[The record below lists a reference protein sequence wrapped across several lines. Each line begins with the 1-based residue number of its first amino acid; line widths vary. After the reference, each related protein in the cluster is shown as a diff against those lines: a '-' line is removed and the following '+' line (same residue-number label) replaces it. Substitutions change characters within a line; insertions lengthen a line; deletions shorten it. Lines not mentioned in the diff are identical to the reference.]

1 MEKHEGMA
9 AQKELQPA
17 VNRFV
22 LFEIVGV
29 SNLFL
34 QLEACFEPM
43 PAIPNNFAAS
53 TRACWWGSSFKTWPG
68 VHSRRLSPK
77 MGRAKRRLQRENVLL
92 IQRLY
97 FMGAYFLTIQF
108 MKYLSQ
114 TTSKIDPPSIG
125 MTSSKPWKLSVELPL
140 NNISIELSDMDR
152 SAPNSFAINLPDVNS
167 DNFSSGKVTSMILS
181 ASDGS
186 QREKWIKDIEL
197 YSNKMK
203 HSSDPFQSVANGQ
216 PTPNFHVHNIGNI
229 GKRVTL

>member
-1 MEKHEGMA
+1 MKAWRRRRSFNLLLIGLFCLKLWEFLICFSRLKPVLNRC
-9 AQKELQPA
+9 LQ
-17 VNRFV
+17 FQ
-22 LFEIVGV
+22 IT
-29 SNLFL
+29 S
-34 QLEACFEPM
+34 Q
-43 PAIPNNFAAS
+43 
-53 TRACWWGSSFKTWPG
+53 
-68 VHSRRLSPK
+68 
-77 MGRAKRRLQRENVLL
+77 LQRELVGGDHLL
-92 IQRLY
+92 KPGREFIREGYLRKWAGPKGGFNARMFFLFNDCILWVNMRQIFNINY
-97 FMGAYFLTIQF
+97 F
-108 MKYLSQ
+108 SQ

-229 GKRVTL
+229 GKRFKL